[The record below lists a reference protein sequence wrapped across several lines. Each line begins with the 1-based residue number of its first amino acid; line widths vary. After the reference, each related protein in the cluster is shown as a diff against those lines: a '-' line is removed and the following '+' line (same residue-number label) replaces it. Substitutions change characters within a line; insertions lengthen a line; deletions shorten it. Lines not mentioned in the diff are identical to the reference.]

1 VRKLRTTLMTVTA
14 TTYYRVVR
22 DTRNKCASWLVFFSS
37 CRVSPLPELDHFCFF
52 FFLNHRARSLCSTW
66 FPLFCRWDG
75 WDLHLPTGPTD
86 PITTGTSHAAHATVG
101 APTRSVHLANVFFSP
116 SQNKQALQQ

>member
-1 VRKLRTTLMTVTA
+1 MRKLRTTLMTVTA

-37 CRVSPLPELDHFCFF
+37 CRVSPLPELDHFVPPG
-52 FFLNHRARSLCSTW
+52 FLFSVDGMDGICICRQDRQIRSPRAPPAR
-66 FPLFCRWDG
+66 
-75 WDLHLPTGPTD
+75 PTRL
-86 PITTGTSHAAHATVG
+86 G